1 MFVSPT
7 RPLTRRVGPRPGRAA
22 LVALAAC
29 LLVVSA
35 CGSSGGSRDEAAGG
49 GTSDTVQPLSPC
61 PLDALASASP
71 PVEVVLWHPFVAK
84 TKDTLE
90 AMVAQYNASQTKV
103 KVRVEAQG
111 SYNELAAKY
120 RAAVPSKDLP
130 GIAIFEDTN
139 TKSVADSGTIL
150 PAQSCIDADH
160 YDTSDLLD
168 SVKAFYSVGGALFP
182 SSANISTPL
191 LYVNRNHFRKA
202 GLDPDKPPTT
212 LAEIRADAE
221 KLKAAGVVDRPM
233 ALSLQPWFVESWLN
247 GEGAPIVDNDNGRGP
262 GQTTEA
268 AFDNDQTREIY
279 TWIRDMNRDGLLT
292 AVPNTD
298 GNIDDYLAMAQQ
310 KTSMI
315 IESSVAATSI
325 KAFLKGD
332 LDPSTLQGGGGAA
345 PSDPNAL
352 DIGAAL
358 VPRRQRAREGPSGR
372 ERLVHHQHHQAGGAG
387 RGVGLHEVVERDR
400 PAGALEP
407 RGLLPALPH
416 LGGQGSA
423 GHGGLDERH
432 LRAVAGH
439 LLQPVGQRHQPGLPR
454 RPVRPVRQVH
464 RRHQRQHRVHDLRG
478 HGAGS
483 RGHRRRHRDHRRHH
497 AVQQGQLLT
506 PRRH

>member
-1 MFVSPT
+1 MSSAFA
-7 RPLTRRVGPRPGRAA
+7 RRLTFRLLRRPGRPGRPAT
-22 LVALAAC
+22 VALAAC
-29 LLVVSA
+29 LLIVAA
-35 CGSSGGSRDEAAGG
+35 CGGSGGGSGTAAGG
-49 GTSDTVQPLSPC
+49 GTSGTVQPLAPC
-61 PLDALASASP
+61 PLDALASATQ

-130 GIAIFEDTN
+130 AIAIFEDIN

-150 PAQSCIDADH
+150 PAQSCIDADR
-160 YDTSDLLD
+160 YDTSDLLA

-182 SSANISTPL
+182 ASANISTPL
-191 LYVNRNHFRKA
+191 LYVNRSQFRKA
-202 GLDPDKPPTT
+202 GLDPDKAPTT

-221 KLKAAGVVDRPM
+221 KLKAAGVVDKPL
-233 ALSLQPWFVESWLN
+233 ALSLQPWFIESWLN
-247 GEGAPIVDNDNGRGP
+247 GEGAPIVNNDNGRGP
-262 GQTTEA
+262 GQTTGQ
-268 AFDNDQTREIY
+268 AFDNDQAREIY

-358 VPRRQRAREGPSGR
+358 FPGVSEPGKVRLGGSGWYLTNTTKPEVQAAAWDFMKWWNETDQQIRWNLEGSYLPFRTSAAKDPRVTADWTSDISGR
-372 ERLVHHQHHQAGGAG
+372 WLAISYSQLVNGINPDFPGAQFGPFDKYTSATSSSIESMIFGGT
-387 RGVGLHEVVERDR
+387 D
-400 PAGALEP
+400 PAA
-407 RGLLPALPH
+407 
-416 LGGQGSA
+416 
-423 GHGGLDERH
+423 
-432 LRAVAGH
+432 AVTDAATKTTDAIT
-439 LLQPVGQRHQPGLPR
+439 QYNK
-454 RPVRPVRQVH
+454 
-464 RRHQRQHRVHDLRG
+464 DNF
-478 HGAGS
+478 
-483 RGHRRRHRDHRRHH
+483 
-497 AVQQGQLLT
+497 
-506 PRRH
+506 